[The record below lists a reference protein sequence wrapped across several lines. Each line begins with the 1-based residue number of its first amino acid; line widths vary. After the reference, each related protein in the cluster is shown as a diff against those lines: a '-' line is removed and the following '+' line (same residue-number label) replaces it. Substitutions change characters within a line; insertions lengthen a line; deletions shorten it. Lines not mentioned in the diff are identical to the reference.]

1 MAFIYEQVVDPEA
14 DNNAHAFTLGMVG
27 FNKAV
32 LEFGCASGHVTKALV
47 DRGCRVVGV
56 EVDPAAARA
65 AEAWAEEVVVGH
77 VERDDIWDHLSAE
90 KFDALLFGDVL
101 EHLSDPL
108 TTLRTA
114 LRFISPSGFV
124 VMSVPNV
131 AHGDVRLSLL
141 RGSFAYRETGLL
153 DRTHLHFFTRQ
164 SVVEMCRQA
173 GLAVVDIKRV
183 VVPLFQTELGLIRDE
198 FDQATIDTVL
208 EDPEAES
215 YQFVIK
221 AVLDNGDH
229 AVATLSERIV
239 ELSDRV
245 HEDQVRTALLRTELQ
260 ERDRIV
266 QEVKDLRLMV
276 RERDRLALQVQ
287 RLQSNAWERDELARQ
302 VTALEE
308 DLRRVDAEVDAIYS
322 TRTFRYLAPFRRIYG
337 RLINLRHRRRASTP
351 EP

>member
-56 EVDPAAARA
+56 EVDPEAARA

-77 VERDDIWDHLSAE
+77 VEQDDVWDHLSAE
-90 KFDALLFGDVL
+90 KFDAVLFGDVL
-101 EHLSDPL
+101 EHLGDPL

-114 LRFISPSGFV
+114 VRCITPSGFV
-124 VMSVPNV
+124 VLSVPNI

-141 RGSFAYRETGLL
+141 QGSFEYRETGLL
-153 DRTHLHFFTRQ
+153 DRTHLHFFTKD
-164 SVVEMCRQA
+164 SLVDLCRQA

-183 VVPLFQTELGLIRDE
+183 VIPLFQTELGLLRDDFE
-198 FDQATIDTVL
+198 PATIDRIL

-221 AVLDNGDH
+221 AVLDNGDQ
-229 AVATLSERIV
+229 ALAMLSERIV
-239 ELSDRV
+239 ELSDQVHHHEVQAALVRV
-245 HEDQVRTALLRTELQ
+245 ELR
-260 ERDRIV
+260 ERDELV
-266 QEVKDLRLMV
+266 EEVRHLRLLV

-287 RLQSNAWERDELARQ
+287 RLQSNAWEREQLALR
-302 VTALEE
+302 VTDLER
-308 DLRRVDAEVDAIYS
+308 DLGRSGKEIETIYA
-322 TRTFRYLAPFRRIYG
+322 TRTFRYLAPLRRVYG
-337 RLINLRHRRRASTP
+337 RIINLGRRSKPKPRR
-351 EP
+351 

>member
-56 EVDPAAARA
+56 EVDPEAARA

-77 VERDDIWDHLSAE
+77 VEHGDVWDHLSAE
-90 KFDALLFGDVL
+90 KFDAVLFGDVL

-114 LRFISPSGFV
+114 LRFVSPSGFV

-141 RGSFAYRETGLL
+141 RGSFEYRETGLL
-153 DRTHLHFFTRQ
+153 DRTHLHFFTMD
-164 SVVEMCRQA
+164 SLMDLCRQA

-183 VVPLFQTELGLIRDE
+183 VIPLFQSELGLLRDDFE
-198 FDQATIDTVL
+198 QGTIDRIL

-215 YQFVIK
+215 YQFVVK
-221 AVLDNGDH
+221 AVVDNGDQ
-229 AVATLSERIV
+229 ALSALSETIV
-239 ELSDRV
+239 DLS
-245 HEDQVRTALLRTELQ
+245 DQVRRHEVQAALLRAELRN
-260 ERDRIV
+260 RDELAEEVRHLRI
-266 QEVKDLRLMV
+266 MV
-276 RERDRLALQVQ
+276 RERDRLALQVK
-287 RLQSNAWERDELARQ
+287 RLQSNAWERDQLALKVTELEGQ
-302 VTALEE
+302 LLSSDHEI
-308 DLRRVDAEVDAIYS
+308 DAIYA
-322 TRTFRYLAPFRRIYG
+322 TRTFRYLAPLRRAYG
-337 RLINLRHRRRASTP
+337 RIIKLGRRSRLTP
-351 EP
+351 RR

>member
-56 EVDPAAARA
+56 EVDPEAARV

-77 VERDDIWDHLSAE
+77 VEQDDVWDHLSAE
-90 KFDALLFGDVL
+90 KFDAVLFGDVL
-101 EHLSDPL
+101 EHLGDPL

-141 RGSFAYRETGLL
+141 RGSFEYRETGLL
-153 DRTHLHFFTRQ
+153 DRTHLHFFTKD
-164 SVVEMCRQA
+164 SVVDLCRQA

-183 VVPLFQTELGLIRDE
+183 VIPLFQSELGLARDD
-198 FDQATIDTVL
+198 FDQGTIDRIL

-215 YQFVIK
+215 YQFVVK
-221 AVLDNGDH
+221 AVLDNGDQ
-229 AVATLSERIV
+229 ALAALSETIV
-239 ELSDRV
+239 DLS
-245 HEDQVRTALLRTELQ
+245 DQVRRHEVQAALFRAELR
-260 ERDRIV
+260 ERDELVEEVRHLRI
-266 QEVKDLRLMV
+266 LV

-287 RLQSNAWERDELARQ
+287 RLQSNVWEREQLALKVTELER
-302 VTALEE
+302 E
-308 DLRRVDAEVDAIYS
+308 LRSSGKEIDAIYA
-322 TRTFRYLAPFRRIYG
+322 TRTFRYLAPLRRRYG
-337 RLINLRHRRRASTP
+337 RIIELGRRSRLTP
-351 EP
+351 RR